1 MSKIGQGQI
10 EAIKAAR
17 TILKL
22 QKTLA
27 HEELETKEI
36 TKSKKQKKIIK
47 YLAERKK
54 MLAKPLP
61 SQDLL
66 EESRTQGEKYKYL
79 EDAALLA
86 APSEDLVFG
95 SGILD
100 ILTYRRHLK
109 SIVKRPEK
117 ALSREISKIE
127 SDIELGF
134 LDRSKFQNADS
145 LKSHI
150 VEKIVKNETAE
161 FYKAMLNLLSLVCG
175 ITISLSFLFAPLFP
189 IFLGLTIS
197 FATGIL
203 FTGLVSGGI
212 LSHNLRKN
220 LSKLIKG
227 EEINK
232 RIGAILS
239 IQPTTKTKTPNIF
252 HRLLSKVPFAD
263 LIAKLVSLFSKFI
276 HLLGVIVGIARPVLS
291 IVSSFATA
299 LMNVLHL
306 RRVSKNLNQTFFTR
320 ILPKINNRR
329 FIVFGKTYFSR
340 WKKNLPD
347 LPPKSISDEDRQRL
361 KLKCSIELLKKEYDK
376 FCASKKCVQNP
387 DNLKL
392 FLQTKLAK
400 DIASEVKSEYL
411 LTSASVG
418 LSFVSIGLVVPPFLP
433 IGIIIGAGLF
443 LISGL
448 ASVISS
454 HLAAKNITQGFQNI
468 TKENPQALEFFQKEI
483 SKAGQTQTP
492 QTQAIKTDES
502 ISVSPPS
509 KTPPPSPQRR
519 VSRDGSAARLTIH

>member
-1 MSKIGQGQI
+1 
-10 EAIKAAR
+10 
-17 TILKL
+17 
-22 QKTLA
+22 
-27 HEELETKEI
+27 
-36 TKSKKQKKIIK
+36 
-47 YLAERKK
+47 
-54 MLAKPLP
+54 
-61 SQDLL
+61 
-66 EESRTQGEKYKYL
+66 
-79 EDAALLA
+79 
-86 APSEDLVFG
+86 
-95 SGILD
+95 
-100 ILTYRRHLK
+100 
-109 SIVKRPEK
+109 
-117 ALSREISKIE
+117 
-127 SDIELGF
+127 
-134 LDRSKFQNADS
+134 
-145 LKSHI
+145 
-150 VEKIVKNETAE
+150 
-161 FYKAMLNLLSLVCG
+161 
-175 ITISLSFLFAPLFP
+175 
-189 IFLGLTIS
+189 
-197 FATGIL
+197 
-203 FTGLVSGGI
+203 
-212 LSHNLRKN
+212 LRKN

-347 LPPKSISDEDRQRL
+347 LPSKPISDEDRQRL